1 MNIQI
6 IHVYLIKNKKMKII
20 ILLLCIFLTVAA
32 TAQSDHANQLASK
45 IAQKM
50 KDSLN
55 LTGLQKNAIK
65 DINMNLYELKKTSR
79 LQHRGSDSLRIFLQ
93 RIENKRD
100 TLYSAI
106 LSQQEY
112 LLYKQKKRN
121 LVNNN

>member
-1 MNIQI
+1 
-6 IHVYLIKNKKMKII
+6 MKRII
-20 ILLLCIFLTVAA
+20 ILSAFSFLSALA
-32 TAQSDHANQLASK
+32 IAQNDPANQLANK

-55 LTGLQKNAIK
+55 LTGLQKNEIK
-65 DINMNLYELKKTSR
+65 DINMNLYEQKKTVR

-112 LLYKQKKRN
+112 LLFKQKKRN

>member
-1 MNIQI
+1 
-6 IHVYLIKNKKMKII
+6 MKGII
-20 ILLLCIFLTVAA
+20 ILSAFSFLSALA
-32 TAQSDHANQLASK
+32 IAQNDPANQLASK

-55 LTGLQKNAIK
+55 LTALQKIAIQNT
-65 DINMNLYELKKTSR
+65 NMDLYLLKKTVR
-79 LQHRGSDSLRIFLQ
+79 LQHPGSDSLRIFLQ

-112 LLYKQKKRN
+112 LLFKQKKRN